1 MVSRLAKETV
11 GKWKSEGLEP
21 TFEDCIRLNALGLKV
36 ERGPSA
42 YEFGA
47 VPRMAFLGDYVF
59 TEPTVAKRMWME
71 SAMALMEDDYSNQLC
86 LTAFALNCPP
96 SELPDLN
103 NVPELVQAVRD
114 FRDEVLSRYT
124 ETQIVTC
131 IEYALRGD
139 GQEEHEGT
147 GTNVNS
153 EEDVSELP
161 DCARSV
167 ARQVMAE
174 ALSYGMDADVKYEAT
189 LPQLE
194 RMVMLAALHSGTD
207 VLKGE
212 HGQAVGAFY
221 SACGKIRERLLKE
234 RQQEKQ
240 NGQG

>member
-11 GKWKSEGLEP
+11 EKWKSEGLEP

-36 ERGPSA
+36 ERGPCA
-42 YEFGA
+42 YDFGA

-71 SAMALMEDDYSNQLC
+71 SAMLLMEDSYENQLC
-86 LTAFALNCPP
+86 LTAFALNCP
-96 SELPDLN
+96 SRELPDLN
-103 NVPELVQAVRD
+103 NVSELVKAVMD
-114 FRDEVLSRYT
+114 FRDTVLLKYT

-131 IEYALRGD
+131 IEYVLRGD
-139 GQEEHEGT
+139 DPDCCDTVEADG
-147 GTNVNS
+147 GTNVNGLK
-153 EEDVSELP
+153 DVSELP
-161 DCARSV
+161 DCVKSV
-167 ARQVMAE
+167 TRQVMAE
-174 ALSYGMDADVKYEAT
+174 ALSYGMDADVKYEVT

-221 SACGKIRERLLKE
+221 QACGKIHERLLEE
-234 RQQEKQ
+234 RTRET
-240 NGQG
+240 